1 MSSVDQI
8 VEMKHLLVID
18 DDSGIVEY
26 LTEML
31 TANGYRV
38 SGETDPQRALLRLET
53 EYFDL
58 VISDVEMP
66 GLRGLD
72 LMTAI
77 HAKKPGQLI
86 LLITAFGS
94 IDLGVHSLQAGACG
108 FVTKPFSL
116 NNLLAAIEKAFR
128 DRTMHR
134 EVVRISTSNKTF
146 AHRELVAE
154 SPKMQKILQLAKR
167 AAQIDS
173 PVLLIGESGT
183 GKGALAQFI
192 HQQSSRCNGPF
203 LQINCAAL
211 PFALVESELFGV
223 RKGAYTD
230 AREHRPGLFVEAEGG
245 TLFLDEIAEM
255 PIAIQPKILQALETG
270 KVRPVG
276 ASSEVA
282 ADVRI
287 IAATNQPIE
296 KALQSGLMRADL
308 YYRLNVI
315 RLDVPPLR
323 ERLSDIDRLVDH
335 LLQNAQTKLRRQVHG
350 ISAEA
355 IRWIRAYSWPGNVR
369 ELANTLERAVALTE
383 HDTIL
388 LEDLAQAT
396 QLPVSDN
403 LLNNAAMQSMSL
415 AELEITYIR
424 RILEMTQG
432 NKVQAAKVLG
442 IDRGTLYRKL
452 GDEVRN
458 ES

>member
-1 MSSVDQI
+1 MSLTDQAI
-8 VEMKHLLVID
+8 EMKHLLVID
-18 DDSGIVEY
+18 DDSGVVDY
-26 LTEML
+26 LTEIL
-31 TANGYRV
+31 TASGYKT
-38 SGETDPQRALLRLET
+38 SGETNPQRALLRLES

-77 HAKKPGQLI
+77 HARKPGQLI

-94 IDLGVHSLQAGACG
+94 IDLSVQSLQAGACG
-108 FVTKPFSL
+108 FVTKPFSIGD
-116 NNLLAAIEKAFR
+116 LLAAIEKAFR

-134 EVVRISTSNKTF
+134 EIVRVSTLDKTF
-146 AHRELVAE
+146 TPKELIAE
-154 SPKMQKILQLAKR
+154 SPNMQKILQLANR

-173 PVLLIGESGT
+173 PVLLTGESGT
-183 GKGALAQFI
+183 GKGALARFI
-192 HQQSSRCNGPF
+192 HEHSARCNGPF

-211 PFALVESELFGV
+211 PFTLVESELFGV

-230 AREHRPGLFVEAEGG
+230 ARENRPGLFVEAEGG

-255 PIAIQPKILQALETG
+255 PLAIQPKILQALETG

-276 ASSEVA
+276 AATEIVT
-282 ADVRI
+282 DVRI

-296 KALQSGLMRADL
+296 KALQNGLIRADL

-335 LLQNAQTKLRRQVHG
+335 LLQNAQTKLRRQIYG

-355 IRWIRAYSWPGNVR
+355 MRWIRAYSWPGNVR
-369 ELANTLERAVALTE
+369 ELANTLERSVALTE

-396 QLPVSDN
+396 QLPIDDN

-432 NKVQAAKVLG
+432 NKAQAAKILG

-452 GDEVRN
+452 GDEVN
-458 ES
+458 

>member
-1 MSSVDQI
+1 MPLIEQAAGT
-8 VEMKHLLVID
+8 KHLLVID
-18 DDSGIVEY
+18 DDSGVVEY

-31 TANGYRV
+31 SASGYNV
-38 SGETDPQRALLRLET
+38 SGESDPRRALLRLES
-53 EYFDL
+53 EHFDL
-58 VISDVEMP
+58 VISDIEMP
-66 GLRGLD
+66 GLRGPD

-77 HAKKPGQLI
+77 HTIKPGQLI

-94 IDLGVHSLQAGACG
+94 IDMGVHSLQAGACG

-116 NNLLAAIEKAFR
+116 ATLLAAIEKAFR
-128 DRTMHR
+128 DRAMYR
-134 EVVRISTSNKTF
+134 EVVRVSTQDKTF
-146 AHRELVAE
+146 TPKELIAE
-154 SPKMQKILQLAKR
+154 SPSMQKILQLASR

-173 PVLLIGESGT
+173 PVLLTGESGV
-183 GKGALAQFI
+183 GKGALARFI
-192 HQQSSRCNGPF
+192 HEHSTRCNGPF

-230 AREHRPGLFVEAEGG
+230 ARENRPGLFVEAEGG

-255 PIAIQPKILQALETG
+255 PLAIQPKLLQALETG

-276 ASSEVA
+276 SAGEI
-282 ADVRI
+282 DTNIRI

-296 KALQSGLMRADL
+296 KAVQTGLMRADL

-335 LLQNAQTKLRRQVHG
+335 LLQNAQSKLQRQIHG

-355 IRWIRAYSWPGNVR
+355 MRWIRAYSWPGNVR

-383 HDTIL
+383 YDTIL

-396 QLPVSDN
+396 QLPVGDN
-403 LLNNAAMQSMSL
+403 LLSTAAMQSMSL
-415 AELEITYIR
+415 AELEIAYIR
-424 RILEMTQG
+424 RVLQMTQG

-452 GDEVRN
+452 EGEGN
-458 ES
+458 

>member
-1 MSSVDQI
+1 MSSVDQVI
-8 VEMKHLLVID
+8 ESKHLLVID
-18 DDSGIVEY
+18 DDSGVVEY

-31 TANGYRV
+31 TASGFSVR
-38 SGETDPQRALLRLET
+38 GETDPQRALLRLET

-58 VISDVEMP
+58 VISDIEMP

-72 LMTAI
+72 LMAAI
-77 HAKKPGQLI
+77 HAGKPGQLI

-94 IDLGVHSLQAGACG
+94 IDLGVHSLQVGACG

-116 NNLLAAIEKAFR
+116 SCLLAAIDKAFK

-134 EVVRISTSNKTF
+134 EIVRVSTLDKTF
-146 AHRELVAE
+146 APRELVAE
-154 SPKMQKILQLAKR
+154 SANMQKMLQLANR
-167 AAQIDS
+167 AAQIGS
-173 PVLLIGESGT
+173 PVLLTGESGV
-183 GKGALAQFI
+183 GKGALARFI
-192 HQQSSRCNGPF
+192 HEHSVRCKGPF

-230 AREHRPGLFVEAEGG
+230 ARENRPGLFVEAKGG

-255 PIAIQPKILQALETG
+255 PLAIQPKLLQVLETG

-276 ASSEVA
+276 SASEITT
-282 ADVRI
+282 DIRI

-296 KALQSGLMRADL
+296 KALQSGLIRADL

-315 RLDVPPLR
+315 RLDIPPLR

-335 LLQNAQTKLRRQVHG
+335 LLQNAQIKLRRQIHG

-355 IRWIRAYSWPGNVR
+355 MRWIRAYSWPGNVR
-369 ELANTLERAVALTE
+369 ELSNTLERAVALTE

-396 QLPVSDN
+396 QLPVNDN
-403 LLNNAAMQSMSL
+403 LLNNAAMHSMSL
-415 AELEITYIR
+415 AELETTYIH
-424 RILEMTQG
+424 RILEITQG

-452 GDEVRN
+452 GGEVN
-458 ES
+458 

>member
-1 MSSVDQI
+1 MTLTNQP
-8 VEMKHLLVID
+8 MPKTKQLLVID
-18 DDSGIVEY
+18 DNSDVVEY

-31 TANGYRV
+31 TTSGYRA
-38 SGETDPQRALLRLET
+38 SGETDPQRALQRLET
-53 EYFDL
+53 EHFDL

-66 GLRGLD
+66 GMRGLD
-72 LMTAI
+72 LMPAI
-77 HAKKPGQLI
+77 HARKPGQLI

-94 IDLGVHSLQAGACG
+94 IDLGVRSLQAGACG

-116 NNLLAAIEKAFR
+116 NDLLASIERAFR
-128 DRTMHR
+128 DRQMHR
-134 EVVRISTSNKTF
+134 EIVRIAATDKTTP
-146 AHRELVAE
+146 RELVAE
-154 SPKMQKILQLAKR
+154 SPKMQKILQLANR
-167 AAQIDS
+167 AAQINS
-173 PVLLIGESGT
+173 PVLLTGESGV
-183 GKGALAQFI
+183 GKGALARFI
-192 HQQSSRCNGPF
+192 HEHSPRAKSPF

-230 AREHRPGLFVEAEGG
+230 ARENRPGLFVEAEGG

-255 PIAIQPKILQALETG
+255 PLAIQPKLLQALEAG

-276 ASSEVA
+276 AGSEVVT
-282 ADVRI
+282 DVRI

-296 KALQSGLMRADL
+296 KALQNGLMRADL

-315 RLDVPPLR
+315 RLDIPPLR
-323 ERLSDIDRLVDH
+323 ERLSDVD
-335 LLQNAQTKLRRQVHG
+335 LLADQLLEKAQTKLGRNIQG

-355 IRWIRAYSWPGNVR
+355 MRWIRAYSWPGNVR

-396 QLPVSDN
+396 QLPIDDN
-403 LLNNAAMQSMSL
+403 FPGNAATQSMTL
-415 AELEITYIR
+415 AELEINYIHR
-424 RILEMTQG
+424 VLEITQG
-432 NKVQAAKVLG
+432 NKVQAAKILG

-452 GDEVRN
+452 GDET
-458 ES
+458 

>member
-1 MSSVDQI
+1 MSLTDQAI
-8 VEMKHLLVID
+8 EMKHLLVID
-18 DDSGIVEY
+18 DDSGVVDY
-26 LTEML
+26 LTEIL
-31 TANGYRV
+31 TASGYKT
-38 SGETDPQRALLRLET
+38 SGETNPQRALLRLES

-77 HAKKPGQLI
+77 HARKPGQLI

-94 IDLGVHSLQAGACG
+94 IDLSVQSLQAGACG
-108 FVTKPFSL
+108 FVTKPFSIGD
-116 NNLLAAIEKAFR
+116 LLAAIEKAFR

-134 EVVRISTSNKTF
+134 EIVRVSTLDKTF
-146 AHRELVAE
+146 TPKELIAE
-154 SPKMQKILQLAKR
+154 SPNMQKILQLANR

-173 PVLLIGESGT
+173 PVLLTGESGT
-183 GKGALAQFI
+183 GKGALARFI
-192 HQQSSRCNGPF
+192 HEHSARCNGPF

-211 PFALVESELFGV
+211 PFTLVESELFGV

-230 AREHRPGLFVEAEGG
+230 ARENRPGLFVEAEGG

-255 PIAIQPKILQALETG
+255 PLAIQPKILQALETG

-276 ASSEVA
+276 AATEIVT
-282 ADVRI
+282 DVRI

-296 KALQSGLMRADL
+296 KALQNGLIRADL

-335 LLQNAQTKLRRQVHG
+335 LLQNAQTKLRRQIHG

-355 IRWIRAYSWPGNVR
+355 MRWIRAYSWPGNVR
-369 ELANTLERAVALTE
+369 ELANTLERSVALTE

-396 QLPVSDN
+396 QLPIDDN
-403 LLNNAAMQSMSL
+403 LLNNAVMQSLSL

-432 NKVQAAKVLG
+432 NKAQAAKILG

-452 GDEVRN
+452 GDEVN
-458 ES
+458 

>member
-1 MSSVDQI
+1 MSLTDQAI
-8 VEMKHLLVID
+8 PKCKQLLVID
-18 DDSGIVEY
+18 DDNGVVEY

-31 TANGYRV
+31 TTRGYQA
-38 SGETDPQRALLRLET
+38 SGETDPQRALQRLET

-66 GLRGLD
+66 GMRGLD

-77 HAKKPGQLI
+77 HARKPGQLI

-94 IDLGVHSLQAGACG
+94 IDLGVRSLQAGACG
-108 FVTKPFSL
+108 FVTKPFPL
-116 NNLLAAIEKAFR
+116 NDLIASIERAFR
-128 DRTMHR
+128 DREMRR
-134 EVVRISTSNKTF
+134 EIVRVSTPDKKFSP
-146 AHRELVAE
+146 RELIAE
-154 SPKMQKILQLAKR
+154 STKMQKILQLASR

-173 PVLLIGESGT
+173 PILLTGESGA
-183 GKGALAQFI
+183 GKGALARFI
-192 HQQSSRCNGPF
+192 HEHSPRCNGPF

-230 AREHRPGLFVEAEGG
+230 AREHRPGLFVETEGG

-255 PIAIQPKILQALETG
+255 PLAIQPKLLQTLETG

-276 ASSEVA
+276 AGSEIA
-282 ADVRI
+282 TDVRI

-296 KALQSGLMRADL
+296 KALQNGLMRADL

-323 ERLSDIDRLVDH
+323 ERLPDMDRLVDH
-335 LLQNAQTKLRRQVHG
+335 LLHNAQTKLRRQIHG

-355 IRWIRAYSWPGNVR
+355 MRWIRAYSWPGNVR

-383 HDTIL
+383 HDAIL

-396 QLPVSDN
+396 QLPIDDN
-403 LLNNAAMQSMSL
+403 LLNNAATQSMSL

-424 RILEMTQG
+424 RVLEMTQG
-432 NKVQAAKVLG
+432 NKVQAAKILG

-452 GDEVRN
+452 EV
-458 ES
+458 EMI